1 MLCPKCLGLRASPH
15 LNFYLTHT
23 HKKKKKKKEKQEE
36 EENYKYYQSIFE
48 IDNYYINKLY

>member
-23 HKKKKKKKEKQEE
+23 HKKKKKKEEKQEE